1 VVYNISIIAF
11 KGIAFNRNGKKDFS
25 GRKVIIS
32 TANRMIEAADIRT
45 EFSK

>member
-25 GRKVIIS
+25 GRKVVVS
-32 TANRMIEAADIRT
+32 TAYRVIEAADIRT
-45 EFSK
+45 DFSR